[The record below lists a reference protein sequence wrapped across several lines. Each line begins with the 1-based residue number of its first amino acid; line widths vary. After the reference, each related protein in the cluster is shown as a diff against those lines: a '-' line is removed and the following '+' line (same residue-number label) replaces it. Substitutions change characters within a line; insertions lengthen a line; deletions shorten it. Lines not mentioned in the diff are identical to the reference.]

1 MNQMNQQQIGNLSPA
16 KRASEQRR
24 KKEYKHP
31 ILHIVL
37 HTIRN
42 LFLCILFLCCI
53 GFCCLFGMVQG
64 AISTAPSV
72 DAIDISPTGYITNVY
87 DNSGG
92 QLVQLVSSGANR
104 TYVTLDEIPID
115 LQHAFVAIEDE
126 RFYEHNGIDYKG
138 IVRAA
143 FLGLKNHF
151 HFTQG
156 ASTITQQLL
165 KNNVFDGWTEESGL
179 GQRLKRKIQEQYL
192 ALELE
197 KITDKDTILENY
209 LNTINLGQSTLGVQ
223 SAASRYFDKDVSE
236 LTLSESAVIAS
247 ITQNP
252 TKYNPITH
260 PDNNAERRAKV
271 LSSMLDAGYIN
282 QSQYDE
288 AMADDV
294 YERIQLVNTQTESS
308 VYSYFVDSLINQVI
322 DDLMEEKGY
331 SESQARKLLYS
342 GGLSIYTTQDQE
354 IQQICDEEYA
364 NAENYPENTEYS
376 FNLNLTIQHADGS
389 VNYYDEQSMLAWQK
403 EFISSSS
410 YLIYSSQEEALNAI
424 HTYEEA
430 IMTEG
435 DTIPENGEIITYTPQ
450 PQASLVVM
458 DQRTGEV
465 KAIVG
470 GRGEKEAS
478 LTLNRATDT
487 TRQPGST
494 FKIVSTY
501 APALDS
507 GNYTLASVEDD
518 APYQYSTGKD
528 VKNADGSYSGFT
540 TIREAIRDSVNI
552 VAVKTMSDITP
563 QVGYDMLLDFGF
575 TTLED
580 SDIVESLCLGGIT
593 KGVTNLELTA
603 SYAAIAN
610 SGTYTKP
617 KFYTQVL
624 DHDGNVLLDHTE
636 SEQRE
641 VISAQTAF
649 LLTSAMEDVV
659 TSGTGTACNFGT
671 TALAGKTGTTTSKV
685 DSWFVGYSDYYTCG
699 VWGGYDTNKPL
710 DSTNYTKQLWKS
722 VMSRLHEN
730 LPYKDFDVPSGINT
744 AAVCKKSGLLPLE
757 NICNNDQRG
766 SMVYN
771 EYFTSGTE
779 PDTEC
784 DHHYAITICPDS
796 GAIAGPYCPN
806 PTTTVYIKGA
816 QEGSADS
823 AYTTSIDTS
832 VTCPIHTAPAVLN
845 NLLIDGLDQNTNQSL
860 NQGTDENGTDA
871 LNSVLNGTVT
881 NESTEGLYTIP

>member
-1 MNQMNQQQIGNLSPA
+1 M
-16 KRASEQRR
+16 K
-24 KKEYKHP
+24 
-31 ILHIVL
+31 IVL
-37 HTIRN
+37 RVIRD
-42 LFLCILFLCCI
+42 LFLGLLFFACI
-53 GFCCLFGMVQG
+53 GFFCLLGMIQG
-64 AISTAPSV
+64 AISSAPSV
-72 DAIDISPTGYITNVY
+72 NAIDISPSGYVTNVY
-87 DNSGG
+87 DNQGS

-104 TYVTLDEIPID
+104 TYVTLDEIPVNM
-115 LQHAFVAIEDE
+115 QHAFVAIEDE

-138 IVRAA
+138 IARAA
-143 FLGLKNHF
+143 VQGIKNHF
-151 HFTQG
+151 HFSQG

-223 SAASRYFDKDVSE
+223 AASSRYFNKDVSE
-236 LTLSESAVIAS
+236 LTLSECAVIAS

-260 PDNNAERRAKV
+260 PEENAERRSKV
-271 LSSMLDAGYIN
+271 LSAMLEDGYIS
-282 QSQYDE
+282 QSEYDE

-294 YERIQLVNTQTESS
+294 YDRIQLVNTQTTTS

-342 GGLSIYTTQDQE
+342 GGLSIYTTQDQS

-364 NAENYPENTEYS
+364 NAANYPEDTEYS
-376 FNLNLTIQHADGS
+376 FTLNLTIQHADGS
-389 VNYYDEQSMLAWQK
+389 VSYYDEQSMLAWQK

-410 YLIYSSQEEALNAI
+410 YLVYSSQEEALEAI
-424 HTYEEA
+424 RSYEAA

-435 DTIPENGEIITYTPQ
+435 DTIPENGEIVNYTPQ
-450 PQASLVVM
+450 PQASLVIM
-458 DQRTGEV
+458 DQHTGEV

-470 GRGEKEAS
+470 GRGTKEAS

-507 GNYTLASVEDD
+507 GNYTLASVQDD

-528 VKNADGSYSGFT
+528 VKNSDGSYSGFT
-540 TIREAIRDSVNI
+540 TIRQAITDSVNI
-552 VAVKTMSDITP
+552 VAVKTLADITP

-580 SDIVESLCLGGIT
+580 SDIVESLALGGIT

-610 SGTYTKP
+610 SGTYIEP
-617 KFYTQVL
+617 KFYTKVL

-636 SEQRE
+636 STSRQ
-641 VISAQTAF
+641 VISEDTAF

-671 TALAGKTGTTTSKV
+671 TAIAGKTGTTTSKV
-685 DSWFVGYSDYYTCG
+685 DSWFVGYTDYYTCG

-710 DSTNYTKQLWKS
+710 SSTLYTKQLWKS
-722 VMSRLHEN
+722 VMSRLHEG
-730 LPYKDFDVPSGINT
+730 LEYKDFTVPSDIVT
-744 AAVCKKSGLLPLE
+744 KSVCKKSGLLPLE
-757 NICNNDQRG
+757 NICSNDQRG
-766 SMVYN
+766 SMVYD
-771 EYFTSGTE
+771 EYFISGTE
-779 PDTEC
+779 PTTEC
-784 DHHYAITICPDS
+784 DHHYAITICSES
-796 GAIAGPYCPN
+796 GALAGPYCPN
-806 PTTTVYIKGA
+806 PVTKVYIRGA
-816 QEGSADS
+816 ESGSDDS
-823 AYTTSIDTS
+823 AYTTSVDTS
-832 VTCPIHTAPAVLN
+832 TTCPLHTSP
-845 NLLIDGLDQNTNQSL
+845 DSL
-860 NQGTDENGTDA
+860 NVLDTLDGENGNEGDA
-871 LNSVLNGTVT
+871 NAT
-881 NESTEGLYTIP
+881 NDNVSSTTP